1 MLTDRCTIRRGWEWG
16 KTGEAKPS
24 ASARLLYRKRRV
36 RYNGGR
42 VKLEKSSGIPDMTS
56 LFDLT
61 GKVAI
66 ITGASRGI
74 GEAIAVRMAEAG
86 AKIVIAS
93 RKQESLDAVAADLRD
108 HGADVLPVAAH
119 NGDKAALIALVEQAV
134 AHYGGVD
141 IVVNNAATNP
151 HFGSVLEA
159 QDSMWL
165 KTLEVN
171 VLGAF
176 WLAQAAVPQ
185 MRLRGGGKLI
195 NVASV
200 NGLRPGTMQGI
211 YSASKAALIN
221 LTQTLAMELGADN
234 IQVNAIAPG
243 LIKTKFAEAL
253 WSNETIAEGVAARTP
268 VKRIG
273 EPDDIAGIA
282 VFLAS
287 AASNYATGQTFV
299 VDGGIT
305 VPLL

>member
-1 MLTDRCTIRRGWEWG
+1 
-16 KTGEAKPS
+16 
-24 ASARLLYRKRRV
+24 
-36 RYNGGR
+36 
-42 VKLEKSSGIPDMTS
+42 MTS

-61 GKVAI
+61 GKVVI

-74 GEAIAVRMAEAG
+74 GEAIALRMAEAG
-86 AKIVIAS
+86 AKLVIAS
-93 RKQESLDAVAADLRD
+93 RKQETLDVVAAELRAK
-108 HGADVLPVAAH
+108 GADVLPVAAH
-119 NGDKAALIALVEQAV
+119 NGDKAALISLVEQAV
-134 AHYGGVD
+134 AHYGGIDV
-141 IVVNNAATNP
+141 VVNNAATNP
-151 HFGSVLEA
+151 HFGPVLEA

-171 VLGAF
+171 LLGAF
-176 WLAQAAVPQ
+176 WLAQAVVPHLRQ
-185 MRLRGGGKLI
+185 RGGGKII
-195 NVASV
+195 NVTSV

-221 LTQTLAMELGADN
+221 LTQTLAMELGGDN

-253 WSNETIAEGVAARTP
+253 WSNESILETVTARTP
-268 VKRIG
+268 AKRIG

>member
-1 MLTDRCTIRRGWEWG
+1 
-16 KTGEAKPS
+16 
-24 ASARLLYRKRRV
+24 
-36 RYNGGR
+36 
-42 VKLEKSSGIPDMTS
+42 MTS

-61 GKVAI
+61 GKIAI
-66 ITGASRGI
+66 VTGASRGI
-74 GEAIAVRMAEAG
+74 GEAIAQRLAESG

-93 RKQESLDAVAADLRD
+93 RKQESLDAVAADLRAA
-108 HGADVLPVAAH
+108 GADVLPVAAH
-119 NGDKAALIALVEQAV
+119 NGDKAALINLVEKTV
-134 AHYGGVD
+134 AHYGGID

-151 HFGSVLEA
+151 HFGPVLEA
-159 QDSMWL
+159 QDSMWM

-171 VLGAF
+171 LLGSF
-176 WLAQAAVPQ
+176 WLAQAVVPY
-185 MRLRGGGKLI
+185 MRQRGGGKII
-195 NVASV
+195 NVTSV

-221 LTQTLAMELGADN
+221 LTQTLAMELGGDN

-253 WSNETIAEGVAARTP
+253 WSNETIAEGVTARTP

-299 VDGGIT
+299 IDGGIT